1 MNYLYHYII
10 TRLCIVSPW
19 WSNEI
24 PIYFYSALIDV
35 DKVVIRESVGI
46 IPGLYVNYK
55 SFLSKLKL
63 LLCIYRIS
71 DFILFVWYV

>member
-35 DKVVIRESVGI
+35 DKVVIRESVSI

-55 SFLSKLKL
+55 SSS
-63 LLCIYRIS
+63 CSNWSYYYIYRTCELP
-71 DFILFVWYV
+71 DL